1 MRCEGLRLP
10 CCPSP
15 PPRDW
20 LNEMLLAPPTP
31 AAKQAQRRAKPS
43 SHQTRLL
50 SSLSGHRNL
59 PPQGLLHPAE
69 AAGSPCCLWRLSLR
83 LASPSAQPGFT
94 HVRSSRNRKGIEGFG
109 YPAFLGPL
117 CPRLMLGSVLPSF
130 PQTALLPTTIS
141 PSWLSHHFGCSLKYA
156 GSGGGRELMGL
167 L

>member
-1 MRCEGLRLP
+1 MKGSGYPAAPHL
-10 CCPSP
+10 

-69 AAGSPCCLWRLSLR
+69 AVGSPCCLWRLSLR

-109 YPAFLGPL
+109 YPAFLVPL
-117 CPRLMLGSVLPSF
+117 CPCLVLGS
-130 PQTALLPTTIS
+130 LLPATIS
-141 PSWLSHHFGCSLKYA
+141 PSWLSHHCGCSLKYSGA
-156 GSGGGRELMGL
+156 GGGHELMGL

>member
-1 MRCEGLRLP
+1 MKGSGYPAAPRLR
-10 CCPSP
+10 

-69 AAGSPCCLWRLSLR
+69 AVGSPCCLWRLSLR

-117 CPRLMLGSVLPSF
+117 CPCLVLGS
-130 PQTALLPTTIS
+130 LLPATIS
-141 PSWLSHHFGCSLKYA
+141 PSWLSHHFGCSLKYSGA
-156 GSGGGRELMGL
+156 GGGHELMGL